1 MTRLVWDV
9 DALLATLDGATR
21 PQALWDAALAA
32 LSAAGGSAAGGP
44 GEPSGVTEVA
54 VVDAPT
60 GAVLWDAETLG
71 VPRPLDPGGS
81 LVSLLADV
89 ADTDPRTW
97 AGVLE
102 GRYAAG
108 SLGSYLV
115 ARATRG
121 LEHVGLAGAVPDLAA
136 LPAGAPD
143 DVLPEV
149 LPPGPVGTTDPA
161 CCAGLRVPLLLLL
174 PA

>member
-9 DALLATLDGATR
+9 RALLDALGGAADGTTR
-21 PQALWDAALAA
+21 PQALWDAALAVP
-32 LSAAGGSAAGGP
+32 P
-44 GEPSGVTEVA
+44 GAPGAVSEVA

-71 VPRPLDPGGS
+71 APRPL
-81 LVSLLADV
+81 LVAGDVAALLAAV
-89 ADTDPRTW
+89 ADDDPRTW

-102 GRYAAG
+102 GRYSAG

-121 LEHVGLAGAVPDLAA
+121 LEHVALSAAVARLPHDLPLPGAVR
-136 LPAGAPD
+136 GE
-143 DVLPEV
+143 VLPEV
-149 LPPGPVGTTDPA
+149 VPPGPVGTTDPA
-161 CCAGLRVPLLLLL
+161 CCTGLRVPLLLL